1 MGKRGHGDYSEIC
14 GPRDASSYKGK
25 EPEPDRE
32 QKGPRA
38 KGARKERENIGM
50 EREADACP

>member
-1 MGKRGHGDYSEIC
+1 MGSRGHGDYSEIC

-38 KGARKERENIGM
+38 TGARKERENIGI